1 VRSPITRLASLV
13 FLAGLASIPA
23 SADRLHLEGGG
34 IVEVD
39 RWWVDGETILYEG
52 PAGTVGLPRSMVV
65 TIEATDA
72 ADGGMA
78 RSEAPQTAVEPP
90 SSGARPIAVAGPWET
105 HDDRTRTEVRR
116 MMDEAVA
123 AATDREFETASDL
136 FLRVLGEDPSVNQ
149 ARVGY
154 ALCEIA
160 LGRNER
166 ALPMVLEGLSQ
177 APDSA
182 DLHELLGDL
191 RDAEERV
198 DDAVREWK
206 EAFRLSPSD
215 RRREKIL
222 KGERELHAGRDYGFT
237 ATAHF
242 NIRYDGDIAPTLAE
256 EITDYLEER
265 YRDLSDSF
273 RHAPPQ
279 PINVLLY
286 PDRQF
291 RDVTLAPESVAGLYD
306 GKIRVPLGGISRV
319 DERARQLLVH
329 ELTHAVVHSKTRGNC
344 PRWLHEGL
352 AQLMEGR
359 TLTRAATG
367 EVRRLVVS
375 DPPTW
380 ETRGFTYPAALS
392 LTQYL
397 ESRRGLGGIV
407 VLLEN
412 LADGLDLDAA
422 LKDAFSDDY
431 ATLCRRWAEELSEA
445 RR

>member
-1 VRSPITRLASLV
+1 MRSRHTRTASLV
-13 FLAGLASIPA
+13 LLASIATLPVM
-23 SADRLHLEGGG
+23 ADRLHLEGGG

-39 RWWVDGETILYEG
+39 RWWLEGETILYEG
-52 PAGTVGLPRSMVV
+52 PAGTVGLPRSLVV
-65 TIEATDA
+65 MIEATDTP
-72 ADGGMA
+72 DGGVA
-78 RSEAPQTAVEPP
+78 RAEPP
-90 SSGARPIAVAGPWET
+90 QEPVQERSSGSRPIAVPRPWET
-105 HDDRTRTEVRR
+105 HDDRTRTDVRR
-116 MMDEAVA
+116 MMNEAIA
-123 AATDREFETASDL
+123 AASDREFETASDL
-136 FLRVLGEDPSVNQ
+136 FLRVLGEDTSVNE
-149 ARVGY
+149 ARIGY

-166 ALPMVLEGLSQ
+166 ALPMVLEGLSK
-177 APDSA
+177 APDNP

-191 RDAEERV
+191 RNGEERV
-198 DDAVREWK
+198 DEAVREWK
-206 EAFRLSPSD
+206 EAFELSPSD
-215 RRREKIL
+215 RLREKIL

-242 NIRYDGDIAPTLAE
+242 NIRYDGDIAPQLAE
-256 EITDYLEER
+256 EITDYLEQR

-279 PINVLLY
+279 PITVLLY

-367 EVRRLVVS
+367 EVRRLVAS

-380 ETRGFTYPAALS
+380 ETRGFSYPAALS

-412 LADGLDLDAA
+412 LADGLDLDTA
-422 LKDAFSDDY
+422 LRDAFSDDY
-431 ATLCRRWAEELSEA
+431 ATLCRRWAEHLREA

>member
-1 VRSPITRLASLV
+1 MVVLLAWLASL
-13 FLAGLASIPA
+13 PA
-23 SADRLHLEGGG
+23 MADRLHLEGGG

-39 RWWVDGETILYEG
+39 RWWVEGETILYEG
-52 PAGTVGLPRSMVV
+52 PAGTVGLPRSLVV
-65 TIEATDA
+65 TIEATEPV
-72 ADGGMA
+72 DGGMPLA
-78 RSEAPQTAVEPP
+78 ETPGEPVAER
-90 SSGARPIAVAGPWET
+90 SSGVTPMTVPNPWET
-105 HDDRTRTEVRR
+105 RDDRTRAEVRR
-116 MMDEAVA
+116 MMDEAIA
-123 AATDREFETASDL
+123 AASDREFETASDL
-136 FLRVLGEDPSVNQ
+136 FLRVLAEDSSVNE
-149 ARVGY
+149 ARIGY
-154 ALCEIA
+154 ALCEVA

-177 APDSA
+177 VPDNA

-191 RDAEERV
+191 RNAEERV
-198 DDAVREWK
+198 DEAVREWK

-242 NIRYDGDIAPTLAE
+242 NIRYDGDIAPQLAE

-265 YRDLSDSF
+265 YRDLADSF

-279 PINVLLY
+279 PITVLLY

-319 DERARQLLVH
+319 DERAGQLLVH

-380 ETRGFTYPAALS
+380 EARGFSYPAALS

-397 ESRRGLGGIV
+397 EARRGLGGIV

-422 LKDAFSDDY
+422 LQDAFSDDY
-431 ATLCRRWAEELSEA
+431 ATLCRRWADELREA